1 MTIEAAP
8 GAALPRGIC
17 DTCLHNSQARLQ
29 PVPDGGM
36 LLGIYCPHNRTA
48 AVSRK
53 RPDGHT
59 DPWRM
64 ESPVGEAQLFG
75 CMSMLANVIAGQ
87 VDGQADLE
95 KQRLRGL
102 N

>member
-17 DTCLHNSQARLQ
+17 DECLQSFRAHLR
-29 PVPDGGM
+29 PVSDGGM

-59 DPWRM
+59 DVWRM
-64 ESPVGEAQLFG
+64 ESPVDAAQLFER
-75 CMSMLANVIAGQ
+75 MSALEAVIVG
-87 VDGQADLE
+87 VVEGKADLE